1 MRPGNSVVE
10 TYKAE
15 VGGDGLR
22 IREWLPELIARGHES
37 LTQAEKDLLKWV
49 GVFFRKPTPGQF
61 MMRIRMPNGFATSEQ
76 LFSIA
81 ELSRRL
87 GNSVLDITTRQQ
99 VELRGFTLAS
109 VPEIWEKLRGV
120 NLHSLQTGMDNV
132 RNLNGCAL
140 AGLTLNEL
148 FDASSALFAL
158 DRILVGSDGNPEFTN
173 LPRKFNITITGCLD
187 NCTHNESQDIAL
199 VPARGGEQVGFN
211 LLVGGKMGSGGF
223 TIAAPLDVF
232 LCPDETAGIA
242 AELIRIYRDHGP
254 RDVRSRCRL
263 AFLIDEWGVERLR
276 AELVERV
283 GYALP
288 PAGVDM
294 RGSNHNDHLGISN
307 QRQAGL
313 LAVGLGVPTGRLNAD
328 QMLELARLAETYGN
342 GHIRLT
348 TGQNAIIPN
357 VAAERLQA
365 LLAEPLLQEFP
376 HAPSPFFRKLVAC
389 TGTDYCNLALIET
402 KRRANELSKALEQ
415 RLGTRRDALSIHWSG
430 CPAGCGNHQAAD
442 IGLRGV
448 RANIGGKVIDAVSIY
463 VGGSTRP
470 NATVGEQILEAVPC
484 DEALPDLIGTII
496 EHFDLF
502 KQVERDPAAG
512 DRILMVPARATESLL
527 TEERDL
533 AAWPTRTFAHSPG
546 HAEAKSQSAA
556 SHIRITEKV
565 CSVEELSRRR
575 SLRVSVLG
583 KQLAIFADGDRI
595 FATDP
600 DCPHAGAPL
609 DQGTIENGRLVC
621 PLHAYCFDLLNGTC
635 DADPRLV
642 LTTYRVFADGG
653 AVFVD
658 LGQCGSVRA
667 NPHADDAV
675 QSLTL

>member
-1 MRPGNSVVE
+1 
-10 TYKAE
+10 
-15 VGGDGLR
+15 
-22 IREWLPELIARGHES
+22 
-37 LTQAEKDLLKWV
+37 
-49 GVFFRKPTPGQF
+49 
-61 MMRIRMPNGFATSEQ
+61 
-76 LFSIA
+76 
-81 ELSRRL
+81 
-87 GNSVLDITTRQQ
+87 
-99 VELRGFTLAS
+99 
-109 VPEIWEKLRGV
+109 
-120 NLHSLQTGMDNV
+120 
-132 RNLNGCAL
+132 
-140 AGLTLNEL
+140 
-148 FDASSALFAL
+148 
-158 DRILVGSDGNPEFTN
+158 
-173 LPRKFNITITGCLD
+173 
-187 NCTHNESQDIAL
+187 
-199 VPARGGEQVGFN
+199 
-211 LLVGGKMGSGGF
+211 
-223 TIAAPLDVF
+223 
-232 LCPDETAGIA
+232 
-242 AELIRIYRDHGP
+242 
-254 RDVRSRCRL
+254 
-263 AFLIDEWGVERLR
+263 
-276 AELVERV
+276 
-283 GYALP
+283 
-288 PAGVDM
+288 
-294 RGSNHNDHLGISN
+294 
-307 QRQAGL
+307 
-313 LAVGLGVPTGRLNAD
+313 
-328 QMLELARLAETYGN
+328 
-342 GHIRLT
+342 
-348 TGQNAIIPN
+348 
-357 VAAERLQA
+357 LQA

-502 KQVERDPAAG
+502 KQVQRDPAAG
-512 DRILMVPARATESLL
+512 DRILMVPAGATESLL

-533 AAWPTRTFAHSPG
+533 SAWPTRTFTHSAS

-575 SLRVSVLG
+575 FLRVSVLG

-595 FATDP
+595 FATDL

-609 DQGTIENGRLVC
+609 DRGTIENGRLVC

-642 LTTYRVFADGG
+642 LTTYRVFAEGG

-675 QSLTL
+675 QSLTS